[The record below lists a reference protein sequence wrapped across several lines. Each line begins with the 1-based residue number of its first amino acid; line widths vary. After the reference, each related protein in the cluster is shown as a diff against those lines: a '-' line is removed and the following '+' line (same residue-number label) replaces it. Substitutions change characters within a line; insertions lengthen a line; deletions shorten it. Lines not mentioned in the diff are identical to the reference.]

1 MTPPVAILLKA
12 PRLGTVKT
20 KLAAQIGE
28 RQALRL
34 YRVMAARVLAAIRA
48 AGLDAIVWF
57 TPPDALVE
65 MQFWLGDSWE
75 LRPQIAGDAGARLTA
90 AARVVPRGHPW
101 IAVCANCPALTA
113 AVLRQACAGLE
124 RAGVVIGP
132 SYNGGYYLV
141 GGRTPLPD
149 IFTAMPWGSNRILA
163 ETRAR
168 LARISATW
176 HELPLLRDVSTV
188 EDARAEGLL
197 T

>member
-1 MTPPVAILLKA
+1 M
-12 PRLGTVKT
+12 VKT
-20 KLAAQIGE
+20 RLASEIGD
-28 RQALRL
+28 RHALRL
-34 YRVMAARVLAAIRA
+34 YRVMVARVLAAVRG

-57 TPPDALVE
+57 TPSDARAE
-65 MQFWLGDSWE
+65 MEFWLGESWE
-75 LRPQIAGDAGARLTA
+75 LRPQVSGDTGARLMA
-90 AARVVPRGHPW
+90 AAGTVPRGYPW
-101 IAVCANCPALTA
+101 IAVCSDCPAVTA
-113 AVLRQACAGLE
+113 AVVRQACTSLE
-124 RAGVVIGP
+124 RAGLVIGP

-149 IFTAMPWGSNRILA
+149 IFTAMPWATNRILA

-176 HELPLLRDVSTV
+176 HELAALRCIGTA

>member
-1 MTPPVAILLKA
+1 M
-12 PRLGTVKT
+12 VKT
-20 KLAAQIGE
+20 RLAAEIGD
-28 RQALRL
+28 RHALRL
-34 YRVMAARVLAAIRA
+34 YRVMAARVLAAVRG

-57 TPPDALVE
+57 EPADAQPE
-65 MQFWLGDSWE
+65 MEFWLGHVWE
-75 LRPQIAGDAGARLTA
+75 FRPQVSGDVGARLLA
-90 AARVVPRGHPW
+90 AARVVPRGLPW

-113 AVLRQACAGLE
+113 VVLRQACAGLE
-124 RAGVVIGP
+124 RAGMVIGP

-149 IFTAMPWGSNRILA
+149 IFTGMPWGTNRVLA

-168 LARISATW
+168 LARVSATW
-176 HELPLLRDVSTV
+176 HELPAMRDVGTA